1 MTFIRKHKFVI
12 AICAIFVVFLSFGII
27 IIYNLLHEEDK
38 YINRIEGIEN
48 VIISDSKIDNI
59 KNKILEDKSIS
70 KITFRLDGALVKF
83 FVEVKKDNSDFNIE
97 NMLNIILDNFEDD
110 EKKFYDFQVYVTCE
124 EKQKPYPMIAY
135 KHCNN
140 QTFTITKKE
149 GSNNES

>member
-1 MTFIRKHKFVI
+1 MTFIRKHKFII
-12 AICAIFVVFLSFGII
+12 AICAIFVVFLSLGII
-27 IIYNLLHEEDK
+27 IVYNLLHEEDK
-38 YINRIEGIEN
+38 YSNRIVGIEN

-59 KNKILEDKSIS
+59 KNKLLENKSIN
-70 KITFRLDGALVKF
+70 KITFKLDGALIKF
-83 FVEVKKDNSDFNIE
+83 FVEVKNDNSDFNIE

-110 EKKFYDFQVYVTCE
+110 EKNFYDFQVFVTCE

-140 QTFTITKKE
+140 EIFTITKKE